1 MTKFQPYDSV
11 DMSALTSE
19 AELDFQFEND
29 TVLASYK
36 KLMACVCSK
45 CGFTAPNMAALN
57 RHTTNEHRLSFCDL
71 CLRHAHMLPSEFMP
85 LSCKELAAH
94 RRWDKVRKRG
104 HPVCEFCSQTFYE
117 FENLIVH
124 IREAHFICDF
134 CHTAGV
140 FEVFRRQQELFSH
153 YKEMHF
159 VCPECESAGRMTCF
173 ASEEQLGIHRMR
185 EHPNESRNDP
195 SLWEPLQIL
204 YSNQGLIGQHTRGR
218 NGGRR
223 GQHAPT
229 EDGGEADGLV
239 VFYPTQPRAPM
250 PEEWTVTDFPSL
262 TNERTVDGNN
272 ATDNEASAETQRTAS
287 AVAGRQTRSHAEVVS
302 GRGGGSYTTVQ
313 NLNDFPSLPSSSTTN
328 EPGDQPPRQPKWVN
342 TKKSASAAAVSKL
355 DGQKVTPKSVP
366 KVDDF
371 PSLIGSSTSTN
382 HIPSAN
388 WGAASVKVAPKP
400 KEIRRQ
406 PTADDFP
413 ALVPA
418 TSTTSTSQRIL
429 PEPLL
434 PSYMPSASKQAANA
448 KEKKTKS
455 KAVEPPLPPAPD
467 LQPFSSALLKAKRNS
482 WWNSA
487 DNDGAVSR
495 MLNAENGEGG
505 KAAAPTYSRIQTV
518 DSFEP
523 AKAESASSPPPHPP
537 PPPNF
542 SLQDFPSL
550 GGDVKPSKKNVP
562 TTTTATTRPPE
573 PKKDTKKSALAP
585 QLPQT
590 SSTNSKKEDT
600 DVNQN
605 EAPPREP
612 KSLPDLEDTET
623 VLYEKSVY
631 TPPLDYEAKNREVI
645 AVAET
650 VLNGE
655 SYPKNAFTRFASLSR
670 LFRHGQ
676 LSAHSYLEALESLLT
691 CKGGMSRTDW
701 LSSMIALLPDVGL
714 QRALLRA
721 MKGEAAPRVP
731 HVFTPARCRGNNPP
745 VWAKGVVAALQVCS
759 VCGQVCQRSGM
770 REHAELAHS

>member
-1 MTKFQPYDSV
+1 
-11 DMSALTSE
+11 MSTLTSE
-19 AELDFQFEND
+19 AELDFQFENNA
-29 TVLASYK
+29 VLASYK
-36 KLMACVCSK
+36 KLMACVCSN
-45 CGFTAPNMAALN
+45 CGFTAPNMSALN

-71 CLRHAHMLPSEFMP
+71 CLRHAHMLPSEFVP

-94 RRWDKVRKRG
+94 RKWDKVRKRG

-153 YKEMHF
+153 YEKMHF

-185 EHPNESRNDP
+185 EHPNESKNDP

-229 EDGGEADGLV
+229 EGGGEADGLV

-262 TNERTVDGNN
+262 TGERAVDGNN
-272 ATDNEASAETQRTAS
+272 GTDNEESAETQRTAP
-287 AVAGRQTRSHAEVVS
+287 AVAGRQIRSHAEVVS
-302 GRGGGSYTTVQ
+302 GRGGGSFT
-313 NLNDFPSLPSSSTTN
+313 NLQDPNDFPSLPSSSSAN
-328 EPGDQPPRQPKWVN
+328 APQNQPPLQPKWVS
-342 TKKSASAAAVSKL
+342 TKTGASADAVSKS
-355 DGQKVTPKSVP
+355 DGLKVAPKSVP
-366 KVDDF
+366 QVDDF

-382 HIPSAN
+382 HTSQEN
-388 WGAASVKVAPKP
+388 WGAAAVKVAPKS
-400 KEIRRQ
+400 KEVRRQ

-418 TSTTSTSQRIL
+418 TPTSSTSQRVL

-434 PSYMPSASKQAANA
+434 PTYIPSTSKQATKA
-448 KEKKTKS
+448 KAKKTKS

-467 LQPFSSALLKAKRNS
+467 LEPFSSALLKAKKSS
-482 WWNSA
+482 WWNNA

-495 MLNAENGEGG
+495 VLKAENGEDGR
-505 KAAAPTYSRIQTV
+505 ATAPTYSRIQTV

-523 AKAESASSPPPHPP
+523 VKTASASSAPP

-550 GGDVKPSKKNVP
+550 GGDVNSSKKNVLA
-562 TTTTATTRPPE
+562 TTTATKKPPE
-573 PKKDTKKSALAP
+573 PKKDAKKSAPTP
-585 QLPQT
+585 QLSQT
-590 SSTNSKKEDT
+590 STKSKKEDT

-605 EAPPREP
+605 QAPSGEP

-623 VLYEKSVY
+623 VLYEKNVY
-631 TPPLDYEAKNREVI
+631 TPPLDYETKNREVI
-645 AVAET
+645 TVAET
-650 VLNGE
+650 VLNSEG
-655 SYPKNAFTRFASLSR
+655 YPKNAFSRFASLSR

-676 LSAHSYLEALESLLT
+676 LSANSYLEALETLLT
-691 CKGGMSRTDW
+691 CKGGVSRTDW

-731 HVFTPARCRGNNPP
+731 HVFTPSRCRGNNPP
-745 VWAKGVVAALQVCS
+745 VWTKGVVATLQVCS
-759 VCGQVCQRSGM
+759 ICGQVCQRSGM
-770 REHAELAHS
+770 REHTELAHG